1 MSDPGKCL
9 AIASLALQV
18 SKGLLGYYDLWTHAD
33 EDVAEIQR
41 CLLSLAN
48 IFTQLEITLGK
59 PNLSEDIISIVR
71 ITMKGCDSNVKKLE
85 EMLEKVK
92 REGAPE
98 KLRTKLKNFNRRM
111 LQMFHHGEIIRVQ
124 SILNELRE
132 DLNMVVSLLSL

>member
-1 MSDPGKCL
+1 MSDPGTSL
-9 AIASLALQV
+9 AIVGLALQV

-41 CLLSLAN
+41 SLLALGN

-59 PNLSEDIISIVR
+59 ANLSEDIISIIR
-71 ITMKGCDSNVKKLE
+71 ITMKGCDVNVKKLE
-85 EMLEKVK
+85 EILGKVK

-98 KLRTKLKNFNRRM
+98 KLRTKFKHFNRRV
-111 LQMFHHGEIIRVQ
+111 LQMFQHGEIMRVQ
-124 SILNELRE
+124 SVLNELRE